1 VTTRPGRTGLGLAV
15 VYAAVAEHAGTIA
28 IDSEP
33 GRGTV
38 VTVELPLHRQ
48 AA

>member
-1 VTTRPGRTGLGLAV
+1 

-28 IDSEP
+28 IDSAP

-38 VTVELPLHRQ
+38 VTVELPVDGGTR
-48 AA
+48 